1 MIEKVERIMDISG
14 LAVKMLIFVVLMVIG
29 YACAKTGYMDKGFT
43 KTANWLVIN
52 VFMSAT
58 IINSVLTVEV
68 NMGWAELGECLL
80 VLSVELLLCYLLA
93 AAVSRLL
100 PLKRGHAPLFE
111 LLLASSN
118 NIFIALPV
126 AEELFGPMAVFYCS
140 LSCIP
145 FNIMLYTYGVW
156 RLKSGEGGGI
166 RVKDILTVPLVVTLI
181 STAIFIFKI
190 PIPAAVRELL
200 SCMSGATMPLSMI
213 VIGASLGSVSLLD
226 AFKIKNWDLYLMSF
240 LRLIVSPLL
249 VLAVCRLLTDDP
261 VLLFTSVVIGA
272 SPSAVIISVLTM
284 QYGKDGIYS
293 SEGVLHSTVL
303 SMLTIP
309 LMMYFLV

>member
-1 MIEKVERIMDISG
+1 MDISG
-14 LAVKMLIFVVLMVIG
+14 LAIKMVIFVVLMVIG
-29 YACAKTGYMDKGFT
+29 YACAKTGYMDRGFT
-43 KTANWLVIN
+43 RTANWLVIN
-52 VFMSAT
+52 IFMSAT

-68 NMGWAELGECLL
+68 SMSWAELGESLL
-80 VLSVELLLCYLLA
+80 VLTVEMLLCYLLA
-93 AAVSRLL
+93 AIASRLL
-100 PLKRGHAPLFE
+100 PIRREHAPLFE
-111 LLLASSN
+111 LLLSSSN

-166 RVKDILTVPLVVTLI
+166 RLKDILSVPLVVTLL
-181 STAIFIFKI
+181 STAIFIFRI
-190 PIPAAVRELL
+190 PVPTALRELL

-226 AFKIKNWDLYLMSF
+226 AFKLKNWDLYLMSF
-240 LRLIVSPLL
+240 LRLIVCPLL
-249 VLAVCRLLTDDP
+249 VLFVCRLLTDDP
-261 VLLFTSVVIGA
+261 VLLYTSVVIGA
-272 SPSAVIISVLTM
+272 SPSAVIVSVLTM
-284 QYGKDGIYS
+284 QYDGDGIYS

-309 LMMYFLV
+309 LMMYLLV